1 MADQVQPERYF
12 VTGGAGFVGVHF
24 VERLLSEGNAVTVY
38 DKQPVRDRFRS
49 RFAGHEG
56 YRDVLADI
64 KDVETL
70 NREMAGHDVVVH
82 LAANTDIP
90 AGNLDTELDLRED
103 IVGTRNILEAMRA
116 LDIRRLIFSSTSA
129 VYGDAKVLPTPET
142 YGPLQPISLYGAAK
156 VGCETYISAYAH
168 LWGIQAWIFR
178 FANIVG
184 HGMVRGVIHDFIA
197 KLLADPGRL
206 DVYGDGS
213 QSKSFLLVEDCIGGM
228 LTALRTSDAWSDVFN
243 LGMDSSTDVRGV
255 ASIVIE
261 EMGLQDVHINYRGGP
276 RGWPGDTRAME
287 LDFAK
292 MRSIGWHP
300 STDSD
305 GAVREA
311 ARRLIP
317 ELRESGDAP
326 AVRLPY
332 GDERAS

>member
-1 MADQVQPERYF
+1 MSSDARPERYF

-24 VERLLSEGNAVTVY
+24 VERLLRDGHAVTVY
-38 DKQPVRDRFRS
+38 DKAPVRERFRS
-49 RFAGHEG
+49 HFATYEG
-56 YRDVLADI
+56 YRDVVAD
-64 KDVETL
+64 VL
-70 NREMAGHDVVVH
+70 YQPALRREMSGHDVVVH

-90 AGNLDTELDLRED
+90 AGNVDTELDLREC
-103 IVGTRNILEAMRA
+103 IAGTRNVLEAMRD
-116 LDIRRLIFSSTSA
+116 LGVPRLIFSSTSA
-129 VYGDAKVLPTPET
+129 VYGDAQVLPTPET

-156 VGCETYISAYAH
+156 VACETYISAYAH
-168 LWGIQAWIFR
+168 LWGIQSWIFR

-197 KLLADPGRL
+197 KLLADPRRL
-206 DVYGDGS
+206 DVYGDGH
-213 QSKSFLLVEDCIGGM
+213 QSKSFLLVEDCIDGM
-228 LTALRTSDAWSDVFN
+228 LTAFRRSDAWTDVFN
-243 LGMDSSTDVRGV
+243 LGMDSSTNVRGV
-255 ASIVIE
+255 ARIVLE
-261 EMGLQDVHINYRGGP
+261 EMGLHDVQVVYRGGP

-292 MRSIGWHP
+292 MRALGWRP

-317 ELRESGDAP
+317 ELHETREAP

-332 GDERAS
+332 AS